1 MKLLLTNCEKC
12 PNAIDKT
19 QKTVIMTY
27 GAKKQKGTI
36 WANALL
42 VWKYNDRNNKTGAG
56 KFV

>member
-27 GAKKQKGTI
+27 GAKKTEG
-36 WANALL
+36 
-42 VWKYNDRNNKTGAG
+42 NNMG
-56 KFV
+56 KCPVGVEI